1 MSHLQAEDRSSTRLS
16 TIPVDVEK
24 VSAPSVATRARL
36 RDTSQHLW
44 ASDSAVW
51 TIEPPLEDATLAV
64 FFKDGPVAYSDS
76 ASDFRLPNLN

>member
-1 MSHLQAEDRSSTRLS
+1 MLSLPRLVL
-16 TIPVDVEK
+16 T
-24 VSAPSVATRARL
+24 L
-36 RDTSQHLW
+36 SQHLR

-76 ASDFRLPNLN
+76 ASDSRLLGELVP